1 MELNY
6 HFNTETFR
14 AAWEDWKYYRKK
26 ILKKP
31 IKEEQRAL
39 NALFKESR
47 QDELTA
53 IFMME
58 FSRDNGYQGLFYRN
72 PNTQITNGQS
82 AFTAVSNPNNKRT
95 AQSYFDKIN
104 GGNSQQRQG

>member
-14 AAWEDWKYYRKK
+14 AAWEEWKYYRKK

-39 NALFKESR
+39 NALFKEAR
-47 QDELTA
+47 QDERAALC
-53 IFMME
+53 MME

-72 PNTQITNGQS
+72 PNTGIQTPQPQS
-82 AFTAVSNPNNKRT
+82 KVSQNLN
-95 AQSYFDKIN
+95 
-104 GGNSQQRQG
+104 NSQQADNLIDQMYGQ